1 MKEIAVKSE
10 GVLPKRAQQIRPKRF
25 TCVYVD
31 NDSVFLKLRDHFQG
45 RTGLESALFPF
56 HPQLLQVKS
65 QCQKKE
71 FYADIGLASGQKAAE
86 SKVIFEQSKCAL
98 HLDGAAKA
106 QMNAALCHD
115 I

>member
-45 RTGLESALFPF
+45 RTGLESAVFPL
-56 HPQLLQVKS
+56 HPQFFQVKGHS
-65 QCQKKE
+65 QEEE
-71 FYADIGLASGQKAAE
+71 FRTDIGSAPGEKPAE
-86 SKVIFEQSKCAL
+86 SKVVF
-98 HLDGAAKA
+98 
-106 QMNAALCHD
+106 
-115 I
+115 